1 MRNLNWWMLLPVTVV
16 VAITGIFYV
25 LLPERILID
34 HTLTVSVL
42 IVAISAGALVYSPMS
57 GSGSKS
63 NSGGVFGALGI
74 GTVLTF
80 ILLLIAS
87 TGVALAI
94 AGLEKAAMALDIVTV
109 AGFAAFFI
117 SMRAMGSNAGR
128 ESSRRGGRSS
138 HIAWADRLEG
148 IAKGCAMPMLKPRL
162 LKLAG
167 ETRFLASDEGSSD
180 AEVNHRIAGVLD
192 TVADAV
198 RRGDEQGAMLQL
210 KRLRN
215 LFSERESEL
224 TSLKSSL

>member
-1 MRNLNWWMLLPVTVV
+1 MRNSNWWMLLPVTVAA
-16 VAITGIFYV
+16 AITGIFYV
-25 LLPERILID
+25 LLPERFLTD
-34 HTLTVSVL
+34 HTLAASVL
-42 IVAISAGALVYSPMS
+42 IAAISAGVLVYSPMS
-57 GSGSKS
+57 GGGSKS
-63 NSGGVFGALGI
+63 NLGGMFGALGI
-74 GTVLTF
+74 GTVVSF
-80 ILLLIAS
+80 LLLLVAS

-94 AGLEKAAMALDIVTV
+94 TGLEKGAMALDILTV
-109 AGFAAFFI
+109 AGFAAYFI
-117 SMRAMGSNAGR
+117 SMRAMASNAGS
-128 ESSRRGGRSS
+128 ESSRRGGKSS

-167 ETRFLASDEGSSD
+167 ETRFLASDEGSFD

-198 RRGDEQGAMLQL
+198 RRGDEQGAMHQL

-224 TSLKSSL
+224 TSLKSKP